1 MCHKIN
7 VFYFYKKHLCCATV
21 CFGFGSWV
29 LYQTVGDYYP
39 VVMYFDSIVVIWKL
53 AFSGPIFLVCLF
65 NDMFK
70 NLCKS
75 CIKMTDI
82 SYCQHKP
89 QSSRLMINSIRVSAT
104 ICFKALSCF
113 SNAGIVV
120 NHSVSCLEFV
130 WGSHLSN
137 CSLLDSKN
145 IYQMLSDKIPPY
157 SVKYWEMSKEK
168 KYLRKTKITG
178 ERSNNT
184 FLHSLLNFVFDVLFC
199 LFIILDR

>member
-1 MCHKIN
+1 MSSTSKTNIFAVPQCL
-7 VFYFYKKHLCCATV
+7 FW
-21 CFGFGSWV
+21 FGSWV
-29 LYQTVGDYYP
+29 LYQTVGDYYL
-39 VVMYFDSIVVIWKL
+39 VIMYFDSIVVILKL
-53 AFSGPIFLVCLF
+53 VFSGPIFLVCLF

-82 SYCQHKP
+82 LYCQHKP
-89 QSSRLMINSIRVSAT
+89 QSSRLMINSILVSAT
-104 ICFKALSCF
+104 VCVKALSCF

-130 WGSHLSN
+130 WGSHLLN

-145 IYQMLSDKIPPY
+145 IYQMLSDKMPPY
-157 SVKYWEMSKEK
+157 SVTYWETCKEK
-168 KYLRKTKITG
+168 KYLRETEIIG

-184 FLHSLLNFVFDVLFC
+184 FLCSLLNFQ
-199 LFIILDR
+199 